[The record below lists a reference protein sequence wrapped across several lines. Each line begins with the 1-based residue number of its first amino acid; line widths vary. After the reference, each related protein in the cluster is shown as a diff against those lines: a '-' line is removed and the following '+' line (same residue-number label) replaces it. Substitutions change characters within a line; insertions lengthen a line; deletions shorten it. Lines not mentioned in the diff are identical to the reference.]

1 MIRRPPRST
10 RTDTFFPYT
19 TLFRSESPDGI
30 SRMGFAIAHAVEA
43 DVTEI
48 KRLTDEERE
57 LVSRIAA
64 ALQEAKHPLIIS
76 GYGTGSESV
85 IKSAADVA
93 WALARKNKNTRLSL
107 TVPECNSM
115 GLSMME
121 GHRLESAFDAIRHR
135 HSSTVIILENDL
147 YRCAEKELVDE
158 FLQNSKQRSEE
169 RRVGKE
175 CVSTCRYRWSQYH

>member
-1 MIRRPPRST
+1 MEFRRVLVRST
-10 RTDTFFPYT
+10 RAPLFSSTPYAT
-19 TLFRSESPDGI
+19 RHDELAAQHLYESPDGI
-30 SRMGFAIAHAVEA
+30 SRMGFAIAHALYA

-121 GHRLESAFDAIRHR
+121 GHRLEIGRAH
-135 HSSTVIILENDL
+135 V
-147 YRCAEKELVDE
+147 
-158 FLQNSKQRSEE
+158 
-169 RRVGKE
+169 
-175 CVSTCRYRWSQYH
+175 